1 MATDT
6 FNFYQ
11 DFTEQLGL
19 ETHKLDTDVIKA
31 CLTNTAPT
39 ASHATYSQIAGELST
54 ANGYTAGGEDCQI
67 TWSESS
73 GTAKAVGVNVVWTA
87 SGAVGPFQYVIFY
100 NDSATNKNLIGWV
113 DYGGSGVTMASGD
126 TFTLDIDATG
136 GIFTLSFTNP

>member
-6 FNFYQ
+6 LNLYQ
-11 DFTEQLGL
+11 DFAEQIGL
-19 ETHKLDTDVIKA
+19 ETHQLNTDTIKA

-39 ASHATYSQIAGELST
+39 ATHATYSQIAGELST
-54 ANGYTAGGEDCQI
+54 GNGYTAGGEDCQN

-73 GTAKAVGVNVVWTA
+73 GTAKLVCVNVVWTA

-100 NDSATNKNLIGWV
+100 NDTASNKNLIGWV
-113 DYGGSGVTMASGD
+113 DYGSAVNLTSGD

-136 GIFTLSFTNP
+136 GILTLA

>member
-6 FNFYQ
+6 LNLYQ
-11 DFTEQLGL
+11 DFAEQIGL
-19 ETHKLDTDVIKA
+19 ETHQLNTDTIKA

-39 ASHATYSQIAGELST
+39 ATHATYSQIAGELST
-54 ANGYTAGGEDCQI
+54 GNGYTVGGEDCQN

-73 GTAKAVGVNVVWTA
+73 GTAKLVCVNVVWTA

-100 NDSATNKNLIGWV
+100 NDTASNKNLIGWV
-113 DYGGSGVTMASGD
+113 DYGSAVNLTSGD

-136 GIFTLSFTNP
+136 GILTLA